1 MDGEIIF
8 AIAVPLVV
16 LAYAM
21 IEAVRYD
28 RTKNNQ

>member
-1 MDGEIIF
+1 MGGELIF

-21 IEAVRYD
+21 IEALRYE
-28 RTKNNQ
+28 RKKNNQ